1 MKTFQEIYC
10 RAHDCEPEEFNHQV
24 FWRSLYPQAV
34 VVGPIVHLFDRGF
47 FNAERELVERV
58 GLVENRD
65 QLDEELKAF
74 NRRRQLS
81 WLQRRGRIRMSTTRL
96 ARLAASYLDPG
107 PRGGTRA
114 VVVGLRTA

>member
-1 MKTFQEIYC
+1 MKTFQEIFC
-10 RAHDCEPEEFNHQV
+10 RAHDCEPREFSHQV

-34 VVGPIVHLFDRGF
+34 LAGPFVHVVNRSF
-47 FNAERELVERV
+47 FNDERELVERV
-58 GLVENRD
+58 GLVKNRV

-96 ARLAASYLDPG
+96 AHLAALYLDG
-107 PRGGTRA
+107 ESRNGTRA
-114 VVVGLRTA
+114 IVVGLRTV